1 MEHPVVL
8 FDGVCNLCN
17 SSVTFI
23 IRRDPQGKFRFAPL
37 QSAHGE
43 KLLAGFTDRPKGDS
57 VVLIL
62 GDRYFVKTSAALR
75 IAIRLNGLWPLM
87 GIFLILPSFL
97 RDPVYDLIARYRYQW
112 FGKRDSCMIPTPELR
127 ERFL

>member
-17 SSVTFI
+17 TSITFI
-23 IRRDPQGKFRFAPL
+23 IRHDPTGIFRFAPL
-37 QSAHGE
+37 QSDHGE
-43 KLLAGFTDRPKGDS
+43 RLLQGFRARPKGDS

-75 IAIRLNGLWPLM
+75 IAIRLSGLWPMM
-87 GIFLILPSFL
+87 GIFLIFPAFL

-112 FGKRDSCMIPTPELR
+112 FGKRESCMIPTPELR
-127 ERFL
+127 SRFL